1 MDVVQEWLN
10 LVEITYT
17 LGTIGM
23 KWADIME
30 VVREDDRFWYDTD
43 HEGVKKPAGWKFLS
57 VEGDSDD
64 EEEGEGSGDEDS
76 SYASDAEDSE
86 EESSG
91 ACHAYFFSPHSFF
104 SFPLLQPP
112 THAQLSPPLPSPNSP
127 SPYTAEE
134 DSDDESDFD
143 EDDEDDDD
151 EDDDESEEGQDWDE
165 LEKQAAA
172 ADKAKRS
179 HEEDDEPKKGTKKAR
194 R

>member
-91 ACHAYFFSPHSFF
+91 ACHAYFFFSPFVFLLSSPSAAHSR
-104 SFPLLQPP
+104 P
-112 THAQLSPPLPSPNSP
+112 TFSPPPFP
-127 SPYTAEE
+127 
-134 DSDDESDFD
+134 
-143 EDDEDDDD
+143 
-151 EDDDESEEGQDWDE
+151 
-165 LEKQAAA
+165 
-172 ADKAKRS
+172 
-179 HEEDDEPKKGTKKAR
+179 
-194 R
+194 